1 MGAALSCVVNCSFH
15 CSEGQRGSG
24 TINLRGKRPFS
35 DLYLAGNRHWIA
47 LQSPGL
53 PFWASRIR
61 EWADGFQGPDSFQAS
76 AHYAPSS
83 PSPAKQFV
91 VKLDPG
97 RLRSF

>member
-1 MGAALSCVVNCSFH
+1 MSCVVNGFIH
-15 CSEGQRGSG
+15 CSEGHRGSG

-53 PFWASRIR
+53 PFWASGIR

-97 RLRSF
+97 RLSSF